1 MMPAKKKFATLAKK
15 TKRAV
20 RRDESLTINDIVDT
34 LQTHGMQVSLTMI
47 PNPTA
52 PTDVYWKVKV

>member
-1 MMPAKKKFATLAKK
+1 MPAKKKFATLAKK

-20 RRDESLTINDIVDT
+20 RRDLTLKDIAET
-34 LQTHGMQVSLTMI
+34 CEAHGMVVKLTMV